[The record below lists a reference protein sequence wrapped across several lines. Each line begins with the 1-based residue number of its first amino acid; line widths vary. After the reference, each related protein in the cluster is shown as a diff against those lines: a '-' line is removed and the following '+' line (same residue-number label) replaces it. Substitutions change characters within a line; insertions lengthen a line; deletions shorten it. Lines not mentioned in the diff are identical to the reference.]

1 MRQGLHR
8 AVFKNLNLLSL
19 QSRWGFNCGF
29 CRSNAWRKY
38 TTRGLVSRRGVS
50 LSLFLSLYIYKI
62 DVKVCLFTLKYDVLT
77 QPQGIAVEAR
87 EALLRRASQ
96 GTLNFHT
103 TKQVCPSFS
112 FFFNSFSSLLC
123 LPYFCSIVCSWR
135 SWMVE
140 TVPKEVVLALYV
152 WIGQRIKRDAYQNIT
167 L

>member
-1 MRQGLHR
+1 MREGESERMARALLLHPFIATMQTSSSNER
-8 AVFKNLNLLSL
+8 NMEFWFCLSFIDREVL
-19 QSRWGFNCGF
+19 WIQTAGTGGAASRD
-29 CRSNAWRKY
+29 R
-38 TTRGLVSRRGVS
+38 
-50 LSLFLSLYIYKI
+50 
-62 DVKVCLFTLKYDVLT
+62 
-77 QPQGIAVEAR
+77 IALAAEAR